1 MLYNRFTGI
10 LRIYYYHTNSAGT
23 ATTTFWRL
31 AFDRPLSILNA
42 SGYFTHPMDWRPS
55 APEVYVSTINT
66 VPAKSI
72 YRGWNCFDVE
82 LCYDNQLAPAPT
94 KMSIVAYSLSESNI
108 DIRGGI
114 KLSSEGSIVTKGNSN
129 EWLGTANKVLN
140 NASQGAG
147 KVVMDTIQKKISNL
161 EMLPKIGASAALAFA
176 SGGVSEA
183 VGLGIN
189 LLAGSFFGKMGNP
202 TTTMQDLR
210 FKTNGTADFTGSM
223 TTISG
228 SEITPIG
235 SMVVPGTP
243 IISSDHFLPSFE
255 EPLGVWNLQQQPVIK
270 MGDMNQWMFARD
282 LGGGVGEYDYLYRTI
297 YLDNIQ
303 LIINPAVE
311 NDIQRYEIVEEY
323 ERAMSSLRPGDEPFS
338 IVDDM

>member
-94 KMSIVAYSLSESNI
+94 KMSIAAYSLSESNI
-108 DIRGGI
+108 KIIGGI
-114 KLSSEGSIVTKGNSN
+114 ELNSEGSIVTKGNSN
-129 EWLGTANKVLN
+129 EWLKTANKVLN
-140 NASQGAG
+140 NTSQGAG

-183 VGLGIN
+183 VKLGIN
-189 LLAGSFFGKMGNP
+189 LLAGSFSGKWVIPQLPCRIYDLKPMG
-202 TTTMQDLR
+202 L
-210 FKTNGTADFTGSM
+210 
-223 TTISG
+223 
-228 SEITPIG
+228 
-235 SMVVPGTP
+235 
-243 IISSDHFLPSFE
+243 L
-255 EPLGVWNLQQQPVIK
+255 
-270 MGDMNQWMFARD
+270 
-282 LGGGVGEYDYLYRTI
+282 
-297 YLDNIQ
+297 
-303 LIINPAVE
+303 
-311 NDIQRYEIVEEY
+311 
-323 ERAMSSLRPGDEPFS
+323 SLR
-338 IVDDM
+338 VL